1 MPDILSPGLYY
12 LTQGFE
18 QNLLLVSE
26 DNFRALARDFS
37 RLSLTDPLSRLLSR
51 LVLGNAAQVRI
62 EENLSIQIPERL
74 LEFAQISRE
83 MLLVGQGS
91 YFEIWSPELWQEQ
104 EQRLRETHLNADR
117 FHSIQISLA

>member
-91 YFEIWSPELWQEQ
+91 YFEIWSPELWQ
-104 EQRLRETHLNADR
+104 
-117 FHSIQISLA
+117 